1 MPEETRSV
9 TQHVLG
15 SWIDINQP
23 PSIFCSARCRKDV
36 PYWMLE
42 EGKSLELDVN
52 FTP

>member
-15 SWIDINQP
+15 SWIVDINQP

-42 EGKSLELDVN
+42 EGKSLELVN